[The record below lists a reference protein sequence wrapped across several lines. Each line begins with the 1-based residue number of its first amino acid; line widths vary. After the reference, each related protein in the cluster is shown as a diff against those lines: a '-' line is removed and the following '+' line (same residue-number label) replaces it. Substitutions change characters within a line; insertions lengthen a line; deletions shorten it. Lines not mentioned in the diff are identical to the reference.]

1 MKLGIWIAVGLLA
14 CGCATTRQVKEMSA
28 AEEARY
34 AAAIEEAE
42 VKSPSPLEEG
52 DVIVVTTGETAE
64 EALSHIQQ
72 DVPVVSRSFKVP
84 RAEYDAFFAQSPAVV
99 LARMQLEPIVDGGS
113 LLGYRVRKLKRFAGV
128 DLQDGDIIVG
138 IDGVMPRTPD
148 AYFDRWEKAKAG
160 AKCVVNVQR
169 DLERFELVWEAE

>member
-1 MKLGIWIAVGLLA
+1 MKLGILVMVVLLVS
-14 CGCATTRQVKEMSA
+14 GCATTRQVKEMSA

-64 EALSHIQQ
+64 EALSRLQPE
-72 DVPVVSRSFKVP
+72 VPAVSRRFKVP
-84 RAEYDAFFAQSPAVV
+84 RAEYDAFFSQSPAVV
-99 LARMQLEPIVDGGS
+99 LARMQLEPITDGGT
-113 LLGYRVRKLKRFAGV
+113 LLGYRVLKLKRFAGV

-148 AYFDRWEKAKAG
+148 AYFERWEKAKTG
-160 AKCVVNVQR
+160 SGCVVNVQR